1 MERSYLPGE
10 KEIRDNNP
18 LPLGEDRVGRLMKHA
33 REIRSLMK
41 TDHYYIFHAG

>member
-18 LPLGEDRVGRLMKHA
+18 LPLGEDWSLDFLCRYVINLVD
-33 REIRSLMK
+33 IR
-41 TDHYYIFHAG
+41 I